1 MIKIITDTTS
11 GLPLEKAKELGISVL
26 PQIVIFGEESYRDDT
41 ELSTAT
47 FLQKLRLASELPK
60 TAAPPPAMY
69 HAIFDQV
76 DGQHATAI
84 CIHPS
89 SKVSGTVRSAEVAAQ
104 DYPETDI
111 RIVDTQTIAGNL
123 ATLVLLAEQW
133 ARSGMDV
140 DLIISQ
146 LRDLIPRQRIFFLLD
161 TLEYLHKGGRIGGA
175 KALMG
180 EMLQIKPILTM
191 RDGQVEPFEQARTKR
206 RATARLAEIVEE
218 QSGTSDNLHLCVM
231 HVDALEEAE
240 LLVVNLKGMMKL
252 THIPLYELPPAIV
265 VHAGPKALGVGF
277 FT

>member
-26 PQIVIFGEESYRDDT
+26 PQIIIFGEESYRDDT

-60 TAAPPPAMY
+60 TTAPPPAMY

-76 DGQHATAI
+76 DRQHATAI

-140 DLIISQ
+140 NLIISQ
-146 LRDLIPRQRIFFLLD
+146 LRDLISRQRIFFLLD

-206 RATARLAEIVEE
+206 RAIARLKEIVEE

-240 LLVVNLKGMMKL
+240 LLVVNLKGMMSL